1 MQLPAIP
8 SRSSALAA
16 LAVCAAA
23 LLASSARADERQ
35 APLTLPAK
43 VQQEC
48 TACHIAYPPG
58 LLPAASWQRLMANLP
73 RHFGTDA
80 SLDAASTQ
88 EITAWLLQH
97 AGTSK
102 RVKREPAPPPQ
113 DRISRA
119 DWFVSKHREVA
130 ASTWALPAV
139 KSAANCAACHPGA
152 EQGDFSERNIRIPR

>member
-1 MQLPAIP
+1 
-8 SRSSALAA
+8 
-16 LAVCAAA
+16 
-23 LLASSARADERQ
+23 
-35 APLTLPAK
+35 
-43 VQQEC
+43 
-48 TACHIAYPPG
+48 
-58 LLPAASWQRLMANLP
+58 MANLP

>member
-1 MQLPAIP
+1 MTPFTPTAH
-8 SRSSALAA
+8 RAALAA
-16 LAVCAAA
+16 CCA
-23 LLASSARADERQ
+23 LLLATAAHADERQ
-35 APLTLPAK
+35 LQVPLLPK

-48 TACHIAYPPG
+48 TSCHMAYPPG

-73 RHFGTDA
+73 NHFGTDA

-88 EITAWLLQH
+88 EITAWLLKH

-102 RVKREPAPPPQ
+102 RVRRDPTPPPQ

-119 DWFVSKHREVA
+119 EWFVAKHREVG
-130 ASTWALPAV
+130 ASTWALPSV
-139 KSAANCAACHPGA
+139 KSAANCAACHTAA